1 MKFIFIFLVYAM
13 FFLQMS
19 FAERIYYETKGG
31 ASVWADKSV
40 RFYEYNNKNKII
52 HFKEERGD
60 SINFECWNSYD
71 SLGKLTYSEYKDV
84 DGSKSCRKYR
94 YNENLLI
101 EEEYTDNIS
110 TYKTW
115 YEYDYNGFLVRKKE
129 SNGFMTYFKNDSN
142 GRAIEESYSTGSNVL
157 FHDYDEKGN
166 LIHTYCGAYDAKYEY
181 DENGKVI
188 YCVKNGNE
196 SFFEYEEIKDKN
208 GNIVKMIIY
217 TW

>member
-1 MKFIFIFLVYAM
+1 MKFIFVFLVYAV

-19 FAERIYYETKGG
+19 FAEKIYYERKNG
-31 ASVWADKSV
+31 AGVWADKRVYS
-40 RFYEYNNKNKII
+40 YEYNNKNKII
-52 HFKEERGD
+52 HFKEESGD

-71 SLGKLTYSEYKDV
+71 SLGKLTYSEYKNV

-94 YNENLLI
+94 YNENLLV
-101 EEEYTDNIS
+101 EEEYIDNIS

-142 GRAIEESYSTGSNVL
+142 GRAIEVSYSTGSNV
-157 FHDYDEKGN
+157 FFYAYDKKGN
-166 LIHTYCGAYDAKYEY
+166 LIHENCIGYDAKYEY
-181 DENGKVI
+181 DENGRKT
-188 YCVKNGNE
+188 YCVVNGME
-196 SFFEYEEIKDKN
+196 RFYEYEIDKDKN